1 MSPTNYTALAAAAAT
16 LAAVLV
22 LLRSVQSLRAE
33 VETLK
38 SKLVITTPSMTILDA
53 RRTRTTHKP
62 APDFHL
68 QSEPPATDERG
79 SAAQPPSK
87 RVATNDG
94 RRRVCI
100 GCSGSV
106 AAVKA
111 AQLVLELIET
121 HGESR
126 TFEHGRAGA
135 YTRCALDTA
144 LTGSA
149 YALQG
154 SMSTL

>member
-38 SKLVITTPSMTILDA
+38 SKLSD
-53 RRTRTTHKP
+53 
-62 APDFHL
+62 
-68 QSEPPATDERG
+68 PPATDERG
-79 SAAQPPSK
+79 SATQPPSK

-121 HGESR
+121 HGIYVDLVMTKS
-126 TFEHGRAGA
+126 GRFFQSVEYRGA
-135 YTRCALDTA
+135 R
-144 LTGSA
+144 GW
-149 YALQG
+149 G
-154 SMSTL
+154 E